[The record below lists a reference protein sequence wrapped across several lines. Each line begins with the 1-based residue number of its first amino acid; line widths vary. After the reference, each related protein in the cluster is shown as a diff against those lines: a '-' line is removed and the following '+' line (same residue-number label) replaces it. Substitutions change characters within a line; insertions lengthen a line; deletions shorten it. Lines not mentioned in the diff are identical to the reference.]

1 MGSSRI
7 FYYFKVSV
15 SSARGLKCTFGLP
28 MESTL
33 LQLAVFGLAAAAA
46 NILGGLLLFP
56 AKFRKE
62 YRWLLRYVL
71 ALGAGFM
78 LAVSF
83 LEVLPRTIH
92 LWQAA
97 TPGDESLYIP
107 MLLLLGGYVVTQFFE
122 HMIAP
127 HFHTGQEPHAESVI
141 QPRSAYAGIGG
152 LMIHTFMDGVAI
164 AAATHLDARVGFLV
178 FIAVFLHKFPEGLTI
193 ASMVLAAGKGVRQVL
208 AATSIVGAA
217 TLLGVLLFHFAGTGT
232 GLSAAYVLPIASGIT
247 LYVAASDL
255 IPEVNHHGGR
265 NPMVSISVF
274 AGVLIFFALRSLVPE
289 AGH

>member
-1 MGSSRI
+1 
-7 FYYFKVSV
+7 
-15 SSARGLKCTFGLP
+15 

-33 LQLAVFGLAAAAA
+33 LQLTLFGLAAATA

-56 AKFRKE
+56 AKFRAE

-78 LAVSF
+78 LAVTF

-92 LWQAA
+92 LWQASSPA
-97 TPGDESLYIP
+97 NESLYVP

-152 LMIHTFMDGVAI
+152 LMIHTFLDGVAI
-164 AAATHLDARVGFLV
+164 AAATHLDPKVGFLV
-178 FIAVFLHKFPEGLTI
+178 FLAVFLHKFPEGLTI
-193 ASMVLAAGKGVRQVL
+193 ASMVLAAGKGLGQVL
-208 AATSIVGAA
+208 AATSIVGTA
-217 TLLGVLLFHFAGTGT
+217 TFLGVLLFHFAGTGA
-232 GLSAAYVLPIASGIT
+232 GFSAAYVLPVASGIT

>member
-1 MGSSRI
+1 
-7 FYYFKVSV
+7 
-15 SSARGLKCTFGLP
+15 

-33 LQLAVFGLAAAAA
+33 LQLVAFGLAAAAA

-56 AKFRKE
+56 AKFRAE
-62 YRWLLRYVL
+62 YRWLLRYLL

-78 LAVSF
+78 LAVTF
-83 LEVLPRTIH
+83 LEVLPRTIQ
-92 LWQAA
+92 LWQASS
-97 TPGDESLYIP
+97 PGDEKLYIP

-152 LMIHTFMDGVAI
+152 LMIHTFLDGVAI
-164 AAATHLDARVGFLV
+164 AAATHLDPKVGFLV

-193 ASMVLAAGKGVRQVL
+193 ASMVLAAGQGLRQVL
-208 AATSIVGAA
+208 AATSIVGAT
-217 TLLGVLLFHFAGTGT
+217 TLLGVMLFHFAGTG
-232 GLSAAYVLPIASGIT
+232 GGISAAYVLPVASGIT

-289 AGH
+289 AAH